1 LTSPWLGQASPTEA
15 NTAKGIGLPGE
26 AGHALR
32 FAIPISRQ
40 AFPWCKGQRSWLG
53 LGSGWLRSE
62 TPTLSR
68 RFSAVATPLIFA
80 AVIGLSYACDRAY
93 RRWSKE
99 NDLFAGLRA
108 RLEHE
113 RTRYRERRAYVT
125 DVARVIRD
133 VLVEVDR
140 AGSVGSAR

>member
-1 LTSPWLGQASPTEA
+1 
-15 NTAKGIGLPGE
+15 
-26 AGHALR
+26 
-32 FAIPISRQ
+32 
-40 AFPWCKGQRSWLG
+40 
-53 LGSGWLRSE
+53 LRSE

>member
-1 LTSPWLGQASPTEA
+1 M
-15 NTAKGIGLPGE
+15 
-26 AGHALR
+26 
-32 FAIPISRQ
+32 
-40 AFPWCKGQRSWLG
+40 
-53 LGSGWLRSE
+53 RSE

-68 RFSAVATPLIFA
+68 RFSAVATPLIVA
-80 AVIGLSYACDRAY
+80 AVIGVPYACDRTY

-99 NDLFAGLRA
+99 NDPLAGLRA

-113 RTRYRERRAYVT
+113 RTRYRERRANVT